1 MLIDHVNKSGD
12 EYVDLFNIFIDV
24 EMLQCLVKTRALVT
38 FAIIASLLIICAPSL
53 LTGTNTINNNSH
65 NLFLQH
71 AFATHMDLTNSTE
84 TTILHQ
90 GIIAS
95 GKPPQIKTSPNETVE
110 VVTIL
115 PFRDDGSIY
124 KGVLTYTATEPVEIT
139 LGHVIAVDN
148 TTLSQLDTEKYGNLF
163 LRHLTANV
171 EGNISAPSKII
182 PDYRGSTPPFFS
194 ASVPFVASQV
204 VLRSNEPF
212 IAAYEVSA
220 DIVQPEIIRHLE
232 NATVT
237 STNSSTIG

>member
-1 MLIDHVNKSGD
+1 MLIDHVNKSRD

-24 EMLQCLVKTRALVT
+24 DMLKCVVKTRALVT
-38 FAIIASLLIICAPSL
+38 FAIIASILTICALSL

-95 GKPPQIKTSPNETVE
+95 GKPSQIRTLPNETIE

-115 PFRDDGSIY
+115 PLRDDGSIY

-148 TTLSQLDTEKYGNLF
+148 ATLSQLDKEKYGNLF
-163 LRHLTANV
+163 LRHLAGNV
-171 EGNISAPSKII
+171 EGNISAPSRII
-182 PDYRGSTPPFFS
+182 PDYKGSASPYFS
-194 ASVPFVASQV
+194 ASVPFVASSV
-204 VLRSNEPF
+204 VLRTNEPF

-220 DIVQPEIIRHLE
+220 DIVQPEIITHLE
-232 NATVT
+232 NAT
-237 STNSSTIG
+237 TNSNSTID